1 MEWIYLSRRG
11 TQCTARAIVALEAA
25 EGSKAITSIHRK
37 EPWTNEDDHITVED
51 SEFVLMQIRHTP
63 PDRPIDLIL
72 HTPGGLALESEMIA
86 IALKGH
92 AARVR
97 VIVPFYAT
105 SGGRLKSQ
113 RIVPPG
119 NSFQT
124 DRRIQVDPRDQRSSC
139 RQASGPARALLTS
152 GRGRMNWFI
161 WVLALL
167 PLGLPVG
174 ALVIDRI
181 VGLPASRLFRYFGPP
196 AALLYFVVI
205 TYALVTAHPLLEL
218 IGWGVLGGLLGT
230 ATLDAVRLLGV
241 RLNAFPMDMPIM
253 FGVISLGLAPR
264 LQQNMLA
271 TMVMR
276 VATLPSEDRRAILA
290 PRLPA
295 IARLPEPQRVA
306 VLRGMRKGLSLLSE
320 EQRTEVLTTQMQL
333 MAELPT
339 GLRKNLMRAMDL
351 AMRTNGAGPY
361 GQPRGLPRLP
371 MAVFRELMR
380 QAYPRTLQEAG
391 IPHGRIARRG
401 YLWHFLIGATFGIT
415 YTLLFGTGSWALAFG
430 WGSFVWLG
438 MMVLMPPM
446 MPTIRFPWWFPGVPL
461 MAHLAMAIPIGFFA
475 RFVSPAA
482 AAVSLV
488 GLIR

>member
-1 MEWIYLSRRG
+1 
-11 TQCTARAIVALEAA
+11 
-25 EGSKAITSIHRK
+25 
-37 EPWTNEDDHITVED
+37 
-51 SEFVLMQIRHTP
+51 
-63 PDRPIDLIL
+63 
-72 HTPGGLALESEMIA
+72 
-86 IALKGH
+86 
-92 AARVR
+92 
-97 VIVPFYAT
+97 
-105 SGGRLKSQ
+105 
-113 RIVPPG
+113 
-119 NSFQT
+119 
-124 DRRIQVDPRDQRSSC
+124 
-139 RQASGPARALLTS
+139 
-152 GRGRMNWFI
+152 MNWFI

-181 VGLPASRLFRYFGPP
+181 LGLPASRLFRYFGPP
-196 AALLYFVVI
+196 AAFLYFVVI

-218 IGWGVLGGLLGT
+218 IGWGLLGGLFGT
-230 ATLDAVRLLGV
+230 AALDAVRLLGV

-271 TMVMR
+271 TMVGR
-276 VATLPSEDRRAILA
+276 VATLPSEGRRAILA
-290 PRLPA
+290 PRLSA

-320 EQRTEVLTTQMQL
+320 ELRTEVLTTQMQL
-333 MAELPT
+333 IAELPT

-351 AMRTNGAGPY
+351 ATRTNGAGPY

-380 QAYPRTLQEAG
+380 QAYPRTLQEAR
-391 IPHGRIARRG
+391 ISHGRIARRG

-430 WGSFVWLG
+430 WGIFVWLG
-438 MMVLMPPM
+438 MMVLMPLM
-446 MPTIRFPWWFPGVPL
+446 MPTIRFPWWFPGVPFL
-461 MAHLAMAIPIGFFA
+461 AHLAMAIPIGFFA

-482 AAVSLV
+482 TAVSLV